1 MSRREVL
8 VKFFKKFLAVASVL
22 LFARVGAF
30 ALDVDDIGYEVF
42 ATMTAEDFDEYFK
55 YAPAEEISE
64 ELFHGELAL
73 EKVLDGDENMGYIAE
88 MLSVMAADISGADP
102 DSVVAVFDRD
112 GRFFAVAH
120 LGSRVGYAYYIIE
133 N

>member
-1 MSRREVL
+1 MKAFRKIL
-8 VKFFKKFLAVASVL
+8 TAVSIL
-22 LFARVGAF
+22 LFFGAGAF
-30 ALDVDDIGYEVF
+30 ALGADDITYEVF
-42 ATMTAEDFDEYFK
+42 ATMTAEDFENYFM

-64 ELFHGELAL
+64 ELFSGKIAL

-88 MLSVMAADISGADP
+88 MLSAMASETTGADP
-102 DSVVAVFDRD
+102 DSVVAVFDKD
-112 GRFFAVAH
+112 ERFFAVAH